1 MNRISRWIHRRL
13 RRSTPRNTASAAAL
27 ALKPR
32 LQQLLSQPSQLL
44 VFVRYERSDDLP
56 TCQAAFLADL
66 ASQGWCIWIVD
77 NSTTPLSTTWQ
88 ERSGCSLYW
97 QRPNSGMCVGAYA
110 DAIALLNGVLDEAT
124 TLITPT
130 KLALI
135 NNSFL
140 PLLVPSAN
148 PLLNDL
154 FSRPLPAAHFRG
166 LTESREQDYH
176 LQSYMLMLGGDGWRE
191 VSAARNFWQRCQTL
205 GQRMQVISE
214 GEVALTGI
222 LQSAG
227 LQAEV
232 ILPLSQLAAQEQT
245 RIGVQAHHPVSPIEH
260 NPYLV
265 YWKELLRLTGII
277 KKSTLNNASQSIT
290 ADATLADFI
299 AIARQAQL
307 PGAEAA
313 IDRLVRH

>member
-1 MNRISRWIHRRL
+1 MHRRMHRL
-13 RRSTPRNTASAAAL
+13 TPGSSASAGAL

-32 LQQLLSQPSQLL
+32 LQQLLSQPTQLL

-56 TCQAAFLADL
+56 NCQAAFLANL

-77 NSTTPLSTTWQ
+77 NSDTPLSTTWQ

-97 QRPNSGMCVGAYA
+97 QRQNSGMCVGAYA
-110 DAIALLNGVLDEAT
+110 DAVALLNSALDETT
-124 TLITPT
+124 TLITPA
-130 KLALI
+130 KLALV
-135 NNSFL
+135 NNSFF
-140 PLLVPSAN
+140 PLLAPSDN
-148 PLLNDL
+148 PLLHDL
-154 FSRPLPAAHFRG
+154 FSRPLPATHFRG
-166 LTESREQDYH
+166 LTESREQSYH
-176 LQSYMLMLGGDGWRE
+176 LQSYILILGSDGWRG
-191 VSAARNFWQRCQTL
+191 VSAARNFWQSCQTL
-205 GQRMQVISE
+205 GQRMEVISE

-232 ILPLSQLAAQEQT
+232 ILPLSQLAALEQT

-265 YWKELLRLTGII
+265 YWKELLQLTGII
-277 KKSTLNNASQSIT
+277 KKSALNNASQSIT

-307 PGAEAA
+307 PGAEAV